1 MNVLYITYTL
11 QLPIESQTV
20 VLKLNVPILSASIP
34 PGWTVSIV
42 DNPGFG
48 EAKEHV
54 TQLADAS
61 MVTSSAYIYLMT
73 TGDVG
78 GEKAAEFFKELQQI
92 DKGVSLS
99 TCIIICLL
107 CMETE

>member
-1 MNVLYITYTL
+1 MTL
-11 QLPIESQTV
+11 KVNIPL
-20 VLKLNVPILSASIP
+20 LSGSVP

-61 MVTSSAYIYLMT
+61 MVTSSAYIYLVQT
-73 TGDVG
+73 ENVG
-78 GEKAAEFFKELQQI
+78 GKEAADFFKELQTI
-92 DKGVSLS
+92 DK
-99 TCIIICLL
+99 CKC
-107 CMETE
+107 